1 MNGAAQ
7 KHKKA
12 VVTLCGFNETKQEA
26 FCKAGK
32 KKKGN
37 VDTERL
43 MLKSQVI
50 TTGKLGS

>member
-12 VVTLCGFNETKQEA
+12 VVTLCGFNGTKQEV
-26 FCKAGK
+26 FCKAGE
-32 KKKGN
+32 KGN

-43 MLKSQVI
+43 MLKSLVI
-50 TTGKLGS
+50 TTYKLCL

>member
-1 MNGAAQ
+1 MNGAAP

-26 FCKAGK
+26 FCKAGE
-32 KKKGN
+32 KKGN

-43 MLKSQVI
+43 MLKSLVI
-50 TTGKLGS
+50 TTCKLGS